1 MSTQH
6 AVYTEY
12 NGVRTRI
19 GTANQAEDG
28 SFVIVLGGFLVVGAA
43 EGSSQSAGGGRSS
56 GGGSGATFPPYGRN
70 KGQPIYN
77 APMEQLE
84 WYANNTVKSIN
95 DPSKARWLENNQ
107 RQLDALNAEIVRQG
121 GTPVHVR
128 DEYGQAPAD
137 DGIGRRR
144 SDEQDD
150 IPFN

>member
-6 AVYTEY
+6 AVYMEF

-28 SFVIVLGGFLVVGAA
+28 SFVIVLGGFLVVGSA
-43 EGSSQSAGGGRSS
+43 EASAPRQARSS
-56 GGGSGATFPPYGRN
+56 GGSGAVFPNYGRS
-70 KGQPIYN
+70 KG
-77 APMEQLE
+77 APVAGASMQDLE
-84 WYANNTVKSIN
+84 FYAKGAVRSLN
-95 DPSKARWLENNQ
+95 DPSKTRWHEKERTL
-107 RQLDALNAEIVRQG
+107 LDAINAEIIAQG

-128 DEYGQAPAD
+128 EEYGQPPPMD

-150 IPFN
+150 IPF

>member
-28 SFVIVLGGFLVVGAA
+28 SFVIVLGGFLVVGTA
-43 EGSSQSAGGGRSS
+43 EGPSASAPRQA
-56 GGGSGATFPPYGRN
+56 GGSGATFPPYGRN

-128 DEYGQAPAD
+128 EEFGQPPTMD
-137 DGIGRRR
+137 DGMGGG
-144 SDEQDD
+144 DGL
-150 IPFN
+150 PF

>member
-1 MSTQH
+1 MSQH
-6 AVYTEY
+6 PVFMEF
-12 NGVRTRI
+12 NGTKTRV

-28 SFVIVLGGFLVVGAA
+28 SFVIVLGGFLVVGTA
-43 EGSSQSAGGGRSS
+43 EASAPRQS
-56 GGGSGATFPPYGRN
+56 GGGGAVFPPYGRN
-70 KGQPIYN
+70 KGQPIYG

-107 RQLDALNAEIVRQG
+107 RQLDALNAEIQRQG

-128 DEYGQAPAD
+128 EEYGQPPPMD
-137 DGIGRRR
+137 DGMGRRR

-150 IPFN
+150 IPF